1 MDLQLT
7 GYDLDITNGLLS
19 FVTGR
24 DAIRQHL
31 EMRLRTFLEEYV
43 YDRSAGVPWVQV
55 VFKRN
60 TSLASVDAILRQVI
74 TATPGVEEVIELS
87 LDVNRS
93 TRVLTGTGRVRSS
106 EGVLDFNLDPLGVQN
121 AG

>member
-7 GYDLDITNGLLS
+7 NYDLDITNGLLS
-19 FVTGR
+19 FVSGR

>member
-7 GYDLDITNGLLS
+7 NYDLDITNGVLS

-55 VFKRN
+55 IFKRN

-74 TATPGVEEVIELS
+74 TATPGVEEVIELN

-106 EGVLDFNLDPLGVQN
+106 EGVLNFNLDPLGVQD